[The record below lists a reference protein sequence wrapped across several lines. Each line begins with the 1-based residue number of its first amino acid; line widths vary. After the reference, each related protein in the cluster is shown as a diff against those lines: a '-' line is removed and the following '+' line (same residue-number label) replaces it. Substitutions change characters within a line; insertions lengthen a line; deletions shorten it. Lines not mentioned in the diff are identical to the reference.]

1 MKDDSMIWLDQPI
14 HKNKVRDIDLS
25 KIDTIKLSFDGSIMA
40 VEADMVKAHYV
51 KNKVSM
57 IKAGYEKMPDSID
70 IKCEDDLYNFLSYFI
85 TI

>member
-25 KIDTIKLSFDGSIMA
+25 KIETIKLSFDGSIMA
-40 VEADMVKAHYV
+40 VEADMVKSHYV
-51 KNKVSM
+51 KNNVSM
-57 IKAGYEKMPDSID
+57 IKAGYKKMPDSID
-70 IKCEDDLYNFLSYFI
+70 IKCEDDLYSFLSYFI